1 MRKVINI
8 EDINLLEIGN
18 TLEIIGVV
26 YGGNDTGAELCVY
39 LPDEVMMEDE
49 SDIEVLL
56 PSLEEWQQIVRQSD
70 LKEIEGMDKG
80 KKIILRKST
89 RQIETKIMWEV
100 YRRDEYTCRYCGA
113 NDRPL
118 TVDHIVLWEDM
129 GPSIPLNL
137 ISSCKKCNNKRGNM
151 QYEDWLWNPQ
161 YLSQIPKI
169 PVNLLALNA
178 LALTYIPEIKENHL
192 RTVKRSR

>member
-1 MRKVINI
+1 MI
-8 EDINLLEIGN
+8 EKLNFEDLNLLEVGN

-26 YGGNDTGAELCVY
+26 YGTDRRNIIIM
-39 LPDEVMMEDE
+39 LPDEGLIAPVEVMNPT
-49 SDIEVLL
+49 I
-56 PSLEEWQQIVRQSD
+56 EEWQQIVRQSD
-70 LKEIEGMDKG
+70 MKEIEGMDRD

-89 RQIETKIMWEV
+89 RQIEQKIMWEV
-100 YRRDEYTCRYCGA
+100 YRRDEYTCRYCGVT
-113 NDRPL
+113 DRPL
-118 TVDHIVLWEDM
+118 TVDHVVLWEEM

-137 ISSCKKCNNKRGNM
+137 ISSCKKCNSKRGNM
-151 QYEDWLWNPQ
+151 QYEDWLQSPQ

-169 PVNLLALNA
+169 PVNFIAANS

>member
-1 MRKVINI
+1 MSKVIKFEDFDLMQVGNNVEI
-8 EDINLLEIGN
+8 EGVLYGD
-18 TLEIIGVV
+18 TLVM
-26 YGGNDTGAELCVY
+26 
-39 LPDEVMMEDE
+39 LPDTEGFMYLNILV
-49 SDIEVLL
+49 
-56 PSLEEWQQIVRQSD
+56 PTLEEWQQIVRQSD

-100 YRRDEYTCRYCGA
+100 FRRDEYTCRYCGA
-113 NDRPL
+113 DDQPL

-151 QYEDWLWNPQ
+151 QYEDWLISSF

-169 PVNLLALNA
+169 PVNMIAANS
-178 LALTYIPEIKENHL
+178 LALTYIPEIRENHL

>member
-1 MRKVINI
+1 
-8 EDINLLEIGN
+8 
-18 TLEIIGVV
+18 
-26 YGGNDTGAELCVY
+26 
-39 LPDEVMMEDE
+39 MMEDE